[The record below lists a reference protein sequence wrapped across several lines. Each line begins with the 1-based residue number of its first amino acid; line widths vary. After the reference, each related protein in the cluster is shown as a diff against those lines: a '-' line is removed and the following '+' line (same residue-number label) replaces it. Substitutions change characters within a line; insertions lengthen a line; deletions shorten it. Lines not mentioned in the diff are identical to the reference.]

1 MTIVVYVTT
10 VFVPMAIE
18 AWLSRRNE
26 RALRAMG
33 AVEPA
38 DDVYAVMRAAYPA
51 LFVAILVEGIY
62 RDAPRDVIA
71 AAGFTIFLA
80 AKLLKYWA
88 VATLGVRWTFR
99 VLVPAGSMRIV
110 SGPYQLLRHPNYVA
124 VLGEFAGAAILVHA
138 FVTGAIALLSFG
150 ALIRARIHVEE
161 RALGQVNGE
170 NKLPG
175 SAGRLK
181 SGQNR

>member
-10 VFVPMAIE
+10 VFVPMVFE
-18 AWLSRRNE
+18 ALLSRRNE

-38 DDVYAVMRAAYPA
+38 DDVYAWMQVAYPT
-51 LFVAILVEGIY
+51 LFLAILVEGIY

-71 AAGFTIFLA
+71 GAGFTVFVA

-88 VATLGVRWTFR
+88 VSTLGVRWTFR
-99 VLVPAGSMRIV
+99 VLVPEGSARIV
-110 SGPYQLLRHPNYVA
+110 AGPYQVIKHPNYLA
-124 VLGEFAGAAILVHA
+124 VLGEFAGAALLVHA

-161 RALGQVNGE
+161 RALG
-170 NKLPG
+170 LR
-175 SAGRLK
+175 AR
-181 SGQNR
+181 